1 MRADCFRFW
10 ILGIDHVTAAQPIDL
25 MSEQQP
31 PGGADVSAAPA
42 MVRRVADA
50 MDRAAIP
57 YTLQMLPRAM
67 TAPEELAEACGCE
80 VNFIVQA
87 LLMRGKATKKNFLIL
102 HSAATRVND
111 RILGPM
117 VGENLQR
124 ADADFTLRFTG
135 FPMGCVPPIGHQ
147 NRVPMLMDISLTRFA
162 RVWCPS
168 GAPNALFSVPTL
180 VLARAVSARIVQFN

>member
-1 MRADCFRFW
+1 M
-10 ILGIDHVTAAQPIDL
+10 TAAQPIDL
-25 MSEQQP
+25 LSEHQP
-31 PGGADVSAAPA
+31 PAGADVSTAPA
-42 MVRRVADA
+42 IVRRVAEA

-57 YTLQMLPRAM
+57 FTLKLLPRPM
-67 TAPEELAEACGCE
+67 TAPEDLAQACGCE

-87 LLMRGKATKKNFLIL
+87 MLMRGKATKKNFLIL

-135 FPMGCVPPIGHQ
+135 YPMGCVPPVGHQ
-147 NRVPMLMDISLTRFA
+147 NRVPVLMDISLTRFA
-162 RVWCPS
+162 RVWCPA

-180 VLARAVSARIVQFN
+180 VLARAVSARIVQFS